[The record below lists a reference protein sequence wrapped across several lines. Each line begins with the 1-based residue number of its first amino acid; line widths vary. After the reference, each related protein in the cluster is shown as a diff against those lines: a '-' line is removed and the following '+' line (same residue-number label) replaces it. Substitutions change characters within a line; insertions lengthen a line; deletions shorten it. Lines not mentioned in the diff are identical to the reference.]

1 MCMMFFWLSDS
12 VCLSE
17 VKFSNSWIQKLEWM
31 FNYNDTNV
39 LEFLFFIY
47 HLIDGFSF
55 WGKMQNW
62 SVEILG
68 CRTRN
73 TDDFWN
79 RKIECLGK
87 SSALMTHIWQFSAYK
102 WYLMSWDWVMSPMIS
117 ANEREKRTKYW
128 SLGTPREE
136 GLAKQEGEMSHRHP
150 WWPTVSDALGRIK
163 ERRPKHWPMQGV
175 GPGESQWNWSDFWWS
190 SGNLRLIKE
199 CLGDN

>member
-1 MCMMFFWLSDS
+1 
-12 VCLSE
+12 
-17 VKFSNSWIQKLEWM
+17 
-31 FNYNDTNV
+31 
-39 LEFLFFIY
+39 
-47 HLIDGFSF
+47 
-55 WGKMQNW
+55 MQNW

-128 SLGTPREE
+128 SFGHSHVKRSGKRNRREKWVT
-136 GLAKQEGEMSHRHP
+136 GIHDDPLFLMLWGRSRK
-150 WWPTVSDALGRIK
+150 TTKTLTDA
-163 ERRPKHWPMQGV
+163 RRRAREVTMKLIRFLV
-175 GPGESQWNWSDFWWS
+175 EQW
-190 SGNLRLIKE
+190 E
-199 CLGDN
+199 P

>member
-1 MCMMFFWLSDS
+1 MAFP
-12 VCLSE
+12 
-17 VKFSNSWIQKLEWM
+17 
-31 FNYNDTNV
+31 
-39 LEFLFFIY
+39 
-47 HLIDGFSF
+47 F

-73 TDDFWN
+73 TNDFWN

-128 SLGTPREE
+128 SFRHSHVKRSGKRNKREKWVT
-136 GLAKQEGEMSHRHP
+136 GIHDDPLFLMLWGRSRKTTKILTDARHRAQEVTMNLIRFLVE
-150 WWPTVSDALGRIK
+150 
-163 ERRPKHWPMQGV
+163 
-175 GPGESQWNWSDFWWS
+175 QW
-190 SGNLRLIKE
+190 E
-199 CLGDN
+199 P

>member
-1 MCMMFFWLSDS
+1 MAFP
-12 VCLSE
+12 
-17 VKFSNSWIQKLEWM
+17 
-31 FNYNDTNV
+31 
-39 LEFLFFIY
+39 
-47 HLIDGFSF
+47 F

-128 SLGTPREE
+128 SFRH
-136 GLAKQEGEMSHRHP
+136 SHVKR
-150 WWPTVSDALGRIK
+150 SGKRNRGRN
-163 ERRPKHWPMQGV
+163 ESQASMMTHCFWCSGAGQGRRPKYWPMQGT
-175 GPGESQWNWSDFWWS
+175 GPGRSRWTWSDFWWS
-190 SGNLRLIKE
+190 SGNLSLIKE
-199 CLGDN
+199 RLGDN